1 MKIKS
6 WVLSLMLPLIS
17 IISSIV
23 LSIIGAAIFTIAFG
37 FLVGGLVP
45 LLIIVSKKVD
55 ISQFFVGKIV
65 VSGALIVGIILS
77 WSVFFVWLV
86 NGPRHVLFLPIAA
99 LIAELI
105 FATTRKADFQQKICL
120 FLSSLTYVYFGAV
133 LDLLI
138 LFSSTA

>member
-1 MKIKS
+1 MKVKS

-17 IISSIV
+17 IFSSIV

-37 FLVGGLVP
+37 ILVGGLVP
-45 LLIIVSKKVD
+45 ILIITVKKVD

-65 VSGALIVGIILS
+65 LSGALTVGIILS

-86 NGPRHVLFLPIAA
+86 DGPCHVLVLPIAA

-105 FATTRKADFQQKICL
+105 FAATRKADVKQKVCL
-120 FLSSLTYVYFGAV
+120 SLSSLTYVYFGVV
-133 LDLLI
+133 LDLLL
-138 LFSSTA
+138 LFSSAA

>member
-37 FLVGGLVP
+37 IIAGGLVP
-45 LLIIVSKKVD
+45 FLIIALKRVD
-55 ISQFFVGKIV
+55 ISQFFVGKIII
-65 VSGALIVGIILS
+65 SGALVAGIILS

-86 NGPRHVLFLPIAA
+86 DGPYHILFLPIAA

-105 FATTRKADFQQKICL
+105 FAATRKADVRQKVCL
-120 FLSSLTYVYFGAV
+120 FLSSPAFVYIGVVF
-133 LDLLI
+133 DLLL
-138 LFSSTA
+138 LFSSAA

>member
-6 WVLSLMLPLIS
+6 RVLSLMLPLTS

-37 FLVGGLVP
+37 ISVGGLVP
-45 LLIIVSKKVD
+45 FLIITVKKVD
-55 ISQFFVGKIV
+55 ISQFFVGKIIL
-65 VSGALIVGIILS
+65 SGALIVGIILS

-86 NGPRHVLFLPIAA
+86 DDTRHVLVLPIAA
-99 LIAELI
+99 LIAELF
-105 FATTRKADFQQKICL
+105 FAATRKADFQQKICL

-133 LDLLI
+133 LDLLF
-138 LFSSTA
+138 LFSSAA